1 MKITTWCLQNHLPRT
16 KNCIW
21 LKISLVSI
29 LKLCKSKIL
38 GGNGKHWLWTMEVPW
53 RSYWDILWWLPQTK
67 PPPVFYLT
75 TKLGKNLN
83 AGLGFNILIDGNWVF
98 LVTFVTWDPSDVWF
112 MKRQKYEK
120 TKRQRPKREFCI
132 VMSGQFR
139 TLAMF
144 LNCPAVQ
151 KRKDF
156 NFYGNIYILS
166 LLFNFLCSSVN
177 QRSWRLLDLQIWRLC
192 HFWQLKW
199 CYRKRVWWMFM
210 W

>member
-112 MKRQKYEK
+112 MKRQKDKDQKESFVLWCPGSFALLQCFWTVQLFK
-120 TKRQRPKREFCI
+120 KGKILILTVIFIFCPFFSI
-132 VMSGQFR
+132 FCVAQSIKDPGDFWTFR
-139 TLAMF
+139 F
-144 LNCPAVQ
+144 EDYVISDN
-151 KRKDF
+151 
-156 NFYGNIYILS
+156 
-166 LLFNFLCSSVN
+166 
-177 QRSWRLLDLQIWRLC
+177 
-192 HFWQLKW
+192 
-199 CYRKRVWWMFM
+199 
-210 W
+210 

>member
-1 MKITTWCLQNHLPRT
+1 MSAKPLTSNKKLHLTENISCFHSKALQKQNSGWEWEAL
-16 KNCIW
+16 IMDY
-21 LKISLVSI
+21 
-29 LKLCKSKIL
+29 
-38 GGNGKHWLWTMEVPW
+38 GGALAII
-53 RSYWDILWWLPQTK
+53 ILWWLPQTK

-156 NFYGNIYILS
+156 NSYGNIYILS

>member
-1 MKITTWCLQNHLPRT
+1 MGSTDY
-16 KNCIW
+16 
-21 LKISLVSI
+21 
-29 LKLCKSKIL
+29 
-38 GGNGKHWLWTMEVPW
+38 GLWRCPGDHIGTSCGDFL
-53 RSYWDILWWLPQTK
+53 R
-67 PPPVFYLT
+67 PPVFYLT

-112 MKRQKYEK
+112 MKRQKDKKYEK

-132 VMSGQFR
+132 VMFGQFR

-144 LNCPAVQ
+144 LNCPDVQ

-156 NFYGNIYILS
+156 NSYGNIYILS